1 MVRKKF
7 RDLDL
12 KDAFLFAAAMQDP
25 EICRMVLEIILG
37 KTIPEVK
44 VHTEHSL
51 LFSSDLRSVRLDVYA
66 NDTMEVTYNVEMQND
81 EKGELPKRSRF
92 YQAEMDAAALKP
104 GSRFKDLKPSY
115 IIFICTFDPFWDG
128 LYRYT
133 FENRCLERDFELGDG
148 TCKIFLNTRGTNDNE
163 VPEILVNFLHYVEDS
178 SDAYVERTTD
188 FQIGKLHNKICN
200 LKKSREWEAGYM
212 KFEELLQDSKEE
224 GRQEGL
230 QEGLQKGLQKG
241 QQRLLKLMERMSECG
256 DAERLCELTKD
267 KDLLEQ
273 MYKKY
278 QI

>member
-1 MVRKKF
+1 M
-7 RDLDL
+7 
-12 KDAFLFAAAMQDP
+12 
-25 EICRMVLEIILG
+25 
-37 KTIPEVK
+37 
-44 VHTEHSL
+44 
-51 LFSSDLRSVRLDVYA
+51 
-66 NDTMEVTYNVEMQND
+66 
-81 EKGELPKRSRF
+81 
-92 YQAEMDAAALKP
+92 
-104 GSRFKDLKPSY
+104 
-115 IIFICTFDPFWDG
+115 
-128 LYRYT
+128 
-133 FENRCLERDFELGDG
+133 
-148 TCKIFLNTRGTNDNE
+148 
-163 VPEILVNFLHYVEDS
+163 NFLHYVEDS